1 MDDAAGLTHCRAGFH
16 AGDRMTSTPLWTRRA
31 ALGSLLGTPLLAS
44 CSAVGAFN
52 AIVPS
57 EPGVKRVVDGASYGP
72 EARQKLDLYVPVASV
87 RNAPVVQF
95 IYGGSWNSGE
105 RASYAFVGEALAAR
119 GIVTAVVD
127 TRLVPEVRF
136 PAFVEDS
143 VAATVW
149 LKANLR
155 QHGGDPGRIVVMG
168 HSSGAYNAAMV
179 AVSPMFTRQA
189 GLGGR
194 VYAGLVGLAGPYDFL
209 PLDVS
214 DTTEAFGSYPDLP
227 RTQPIIVAT
236 RGAPPSFLATGAE
249 DTTVYPRN
257 THALAKRLRDLG
269 VPVVEK
275 TYPGI
280 GHAGILT
287 AMAGPFRDRAPVLDD
302 VVSFVKGRP
311 AA

>member
-1 MDDAAGLTHCRAGFH
+1 
-16 AGDRMTSTPLWTRRA
+16 MTSSPLWTRRA
-31 ALGSLLGTPLLAS
+31 ALVSLLGTPLLAS

-52 AIVPS
+52 AIVPP

-72 EARQKLDLYVPVASV
+72 EPRQKLDLYAPATAV

-136 PAFVEDS
+136 PGFVEDS
-143 VAATVW
+143 VAATAW
-149 LKANLR
+149 LKANVAK
-155 QHGGDPGRIVVMG
+155 HGGDPGRVFVMG

-179 AVSPMFTRQA
+179 AVSPVFVRQA
-189 GLGGR
+189 GLRGP
-194 VYAGLVGLAGPYDFL
+194 VYAGLIGLAGPYDFL
-209 PLDVS
+209 PLDVRA
-214 DTTEAFGSYPDLP
+214 TKEAFGSYPDLP
-227 RTQPIIVAT
+227 RTQPVMVAT
-236 RGAPPSFLATGAE
+236 RSAPPSFLATGAE

-257 THALAKRLRDLG
+257 TYALAKRLRELG

-275 TYPGI
+275 TYPRI

-287 AMAGPFRDRAPVLDD
+287 AFAGPFRDRAPVLDD
-302 VVSFVKGRP
+302 VVAFVKSRP
-311 AA
+311 SA